1 MATMV
6 FRFLPWFLRPSRLG
20 GPRSLVLGITLGFS
34 LSLSL
39 TGLALYARDAWK
51 QSIRRKAAKRV
62 VEVRSGEIVDGVEGL
77 IVIKEAE
84 EEELI
89 RPHTGSCIFEGTS
102 GSTGISIAGIA
113 RSRGYKA
120 HIVLPDDV
128 AREKVQLLE
137 ALGAEVEKV
146 RPVSIVDKRHYVNL
160 ARIRA
165 AEFGDKTVAA
175 TTSIPIP
182 TSSLDNASS
191 TTPNTITSSPSEADL
206 LVRSAAPVAPALSAP
221 PSQLAQLFDDPP
233 RGLFADQFENLS
245 NLAAHEDGTAQEIW
259 KQTSGILD
267 AFVSGAGT
275 GGTIAG
281 VGRFLKSVK
290 PDVKIVLADPQGSG
304 LFHKVHDGVMY
315 SSTEE
320 EGKRRRHQMDTVV
333 EGIGLNRLTKNFNQG
348 LPLIDDA
355 FRVTD
360 AEAVAMSR
368 HLAREDGLFLGSS
381 SAVNLVA
388 SIRLAKT
395 LEPGARIVT
404 ILCDSGTR
412 HYSRFWNDEY
422 LAAQGIEVS
431 SSIQAILDEE

>member
-1 MATMV
+1 MAPTIFDV
-6 FRFLPWFLRPSRLG
+6 LPWFLRPSRLG
-20 GPRSLVLGITLGFS
+20 GPRSLALGLTLGFS

-51 QSIRRKAAKRV
+51 QSIRRKAPKRV

-77 IVIKEAE
+77 IGELGVGAARETPLTHCGNRQYTFGPDQGKCEFLNPFGSVKDRVSLRIIQEAE
-84 EEELI
+84 DEGLI
-89 RPHTGSCIFEGTS
+89 SPHTGSCIFEGTS

-160 ARIRA
+160 ARLRA
-165 AEFGDKTVAA
+165 AEFGKEFLSA
-175 TTSIPIP
+175 TTELAPSPP
-182 TSSLDNASS
+182 ASPSL
-191 TTPNTITSSPSEADL
+191 SSPHTTTVDEISTPPPQASL
-206 LVRSAAPVAPALSAP
+206 LVTSAP
-221 PSQLAQLFDDPP
+221 PPSSPLSNLFSDPP

-259 KQTSGILD
+259 KQTSGVLD

-281 VGRFLKSVK
+281 LGRYLKDVK

-304 LFHKVHDGVMY
+304 LFHKAG
-315 SSTEE
+315 
-320 EGKRRRHQMDTVV
+320 
-333 EGIGLNRLTKNFNQG
+333 
-348 LPLIDDA
+348 LIDSE
-355 FRVTD
+355 R
-360 AEAVAMSR
+360 
-368 HLAREDGLFLGSS
+368 
-381 SAVNLVA
+381 
-388 SIRLAKT
+388 
-395 LEPGARIVT
+395 
-404 ILCDSGTR
+404 
-412 HYSRFWNDEY
+412 DERC
-422 LAAQGIEVS
+422 
-431 SSIQAILDEE
+431 